1 MAGILRYSR
10 TLFANVFGSLLSRLL
25 RHRLAA
31 EHVNSDVGE
40 RCPMDPETAL
50 AVVLDAAQRGNTK
63 AARALGHVY
72 QHGLGVP
79 QDLQEAEH
87 WLRMAAERGDAEAL
101 IALER
106 LLQPTRAESPKALSD
121 PWGTV
126 VAPPRPDD
134 WPLVEVQVAC
144 TPGAGGIPEHLQT
157 GIACFVAILPNS
169 RQVRSRS
176 FFLTDEDGALPGGIA
191 EKPGRWGCLLDMT
204 AGLAAEAWQPA
215 GKGQHWY
222 SLRFELPPT
231 DCSIPSLGEY
241 TQPA

>member
-10 TLFANVFGSLLSRLL
+10 TSFADVFRSPLSRLNW
-25 RHRLAA
+25 RRLDA
-31 EHVNSDVGE
+31 EHVNSDVGKH
-40 RCPMDPETAL
+40 CPMDPETAL

-79 QDLQEAEH
+79 QDLQEAEY

-106 LLQPTRAESPKALSD
+106 LLQPTRAESPETLSG
-121 PWGTV
+121 PRERV
-126 VAPPRPDD
+126 VTPPQPDD

-144 TPGAGGIPEHLQT
+144 TPGGIPEHLQT
-157 GIACFVAILPNS
+157 GIACFVAILPDS
-169 RQVRSRS
+169 RQVRSRT
-176 FFLTDEDGALPGGIA
+176 FFLADEDGALPGGIA

-222 SLRFELPPT
+222 SLRFELVPA
-231 DCSIPSLGEY
+231 DCPGPSVSEN